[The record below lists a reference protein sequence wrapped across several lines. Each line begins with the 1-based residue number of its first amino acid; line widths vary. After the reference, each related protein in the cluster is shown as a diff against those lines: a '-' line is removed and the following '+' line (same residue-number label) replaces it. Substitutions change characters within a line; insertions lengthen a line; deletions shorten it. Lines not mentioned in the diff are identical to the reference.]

1 MAQLWHQLENF
12 KKVLRII
19 KISISNTIWSEKLV
33 SFAIYWKTWN
43 NNGVRDAIS
52 PLDFFFMSTSLSGL
66 LICVLFMWVVEII
79 TSQKQLSLQN
89 SSEMTTKENFSFQI
103 VWYILYRF
111 WENTLFRRLDFKKLN
126 LIFWLVVF
134 GV

>member
-1 MAQLWHQLENF
+1 MAQLWRQLENL

-19 KISISNTIWSEKLV
+19 KISIGNTIWSEKLV
-33 SFAIYWKTWN
+33 SFVIYWKTWN

-66 LICVLFMWVVEII
+66 LICFLFMWVVEII
-79 TSQKQLSLQN
+79 TSQKRLSLQN

-126 LIFWLVVF
+126 LIFWLIVF

>member
-1 MAQLWHQLENF
+1 MTQLWHQLENL

-33 SFAIYWKTWN
+33 SFVIYWKTWN

-89 SSEMTTKENFSFQI
+89 SSEMTTKENFLFQI
-103 VWYILYRF
+103 VWYIFYRF

>member
-1 MAQLWHQLENF
+1 MAQLWHQLENL

-33 SFAIYWKTWN
+33 SFVIYWKTWN